1 MLFCFL
7 LFAFAQYLEFIIL
20 YNEKLNCV
28 VRISILYISSIG
40 KMTSPTE
47 TSYSHILQTNL
58 LQTNHSNETRKRK
71 KKVLSKNT
79 KIHLLMLITYLYIR
93 LFVGIFCLV
102 SLILFRCYHSIH
114 PEIIS
119 SMMNKSFLIRSVWSN
134 YYTNPG
140 FLINKYT
147 HRGIQSSFQNKI
159 KLDLQTN
166 LNAVNVGTKNTIYG
180 LSTSSRKRYLN
191 YSYPPLSNS
200 QMQVVFTTNDIENKK
215 LLRPVITSLNDTLLM
230 MLVDFTTPLI
240 SSKVSISSK
249 KTIETKS
256 KVETTSS
263 LLTKTK
269 KPNMAIGN
277 KNKLQKIKKGKT
289 ISGNRKNT
297 NSKAAT
303 QRNSKLNYADL
314 IYGYVNVDKGIAIIY
329 ENGIPHVY
337 KVSKEFIYKYLLT
350 KQHL

>member
-1 MLFCFL
+1 
-7 LFAFAQYLEFIIL
+7 
-20 YNEKLNCV
+20 
-28 VRISILYISSIG
+28 
-40 KMTSPTE
+40 
-47 TSYSHILQTNL
+47 
-58 LQTNHSNETRKRK
+58 
-71 KKVLSKNT
+71 
-79 KIHLLMLITYLYIR
+79 
-93 LFVGIFCLV
+93 
-102 SLILFRCYHSIH
+102 
-114 PEIIS
+114 
-119 SMMNKSFLIRSVWSN
+119 MNKSFLIRSVWSN

-159 KLDLQTN
+159 KLDLHTN
-166 LNAVNVGTKNTIYG
+166 SNAVNVGTKNTIYDV
-180 LSTSSRKRYLN
+180 STSNRKRYLN
-191 YSYPPLSNS
+191 YSYLPLSNC
-200 QMQVVFTTNDIENKK
+200 QMQVVFTINDIENKK
-215 LLRPVITSLNDTLLM
+215 LLRPVITSLNDTLLT

-256 KVETTSS
+256 QIETKSKVETKSQITKQIITSKSTSS

-269 KPNMAIGN
+269 IPNIAIGN
-277 KNKLQKIKKGKT
+277 KNKLKIIKKGET
-289 ISGNRKNT
+289 IPRNRKNT

-303 QRNSKLNYADL
+303 QRNSKLNYDDL

>member
-1 MLFCFL
+1 M
-7 LFAFAQYLEFIIL
+7 
-20 YNEKLNCV
+20 N
-28 VRISILYISSIG
+28 
-40 KMTSPTE
+40 SPKE
-47 TSYSHILQTNL
+47 TPYYHILQTNL

-159 KLDLQTN
+159 KLDLHTN
-166 LNAVNVGTKNTIYG
+166 SNAVNVGTKNTIYDV
-180 LSTSSRKRYLN
+180 STSNRKRYLN
-191 YSYPPLSNS
+191 YSYLPLSNS
-200 QMQVVFTTNDIENKK
+200 QMQVVFTINDIENKK

-230 MLVDFTTPLI
+230 MIVDFTTPLI

-249 KTIETKS
+249 KTIATKS
-256 KVETTSS
+256 KVETKSKITKQIITSKSTSS

-277 KNKLQKIKKGKT
+277 KNKLKIIKKGKT
-289 ISGNRKNT
+289 IPRNRKNT

-303 QRNSKLNYADL
+303 QRNLKLNYDDL

-350 KQHL
+350 RQDL